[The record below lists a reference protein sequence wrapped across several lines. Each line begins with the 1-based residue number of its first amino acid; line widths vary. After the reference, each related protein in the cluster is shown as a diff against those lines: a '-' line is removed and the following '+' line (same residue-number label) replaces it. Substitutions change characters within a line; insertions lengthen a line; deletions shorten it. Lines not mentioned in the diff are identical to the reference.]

1 MILDNLLPQ
10 VARPGR
16 YCGNEFNVTRK
27 DWQSVSLRLALIFP
41 DLYEIGMSHQGLQIL
56 YHLVNSRPEFLAER
70 AYAPASDLE
79 SLLRARGQQLF
90 SLESR
95 RPLSEFDVLGITLPY
110 ELCYTNILTILDL
123 AGLPLLAAER
133 DERHPLVL
141 GGGPCGFHPEPL
153 ADFFDAILLGDG
165 EEAILEI
172 AEILAELKQNRVGR
186 SEVLQRLAGIEGV
199 YVPALFVP
207 GYDNHGRFISM
218 TGLDGGQVRP
228 VRRRVLADLE
238 TTAYHAPLVPVTKI
252 VHDRLG
258 LEIARGCTRGCRFC
272 QAGMIYRPVRERTP
286 ARIMELAEKGI
297 SDSGFDEMAL
307 LSLSTGDYSC
317 LSDLLV
323 SLMNR
328 FAGERVSVSMP
339 SMRVGTLTPEIM
351 TQIKRVR
358 KTGFTLAPEAGTD
371 RLRRVINKG
380 ITETDLLETSR
391 AAFDLGWK
399 LLKFYFM
406 FGLPTETE
414 EDLAAI
420 PNLVGRALATGGGG
434 GGRKINVS
442 VATFVPKPHTP
453 FQRVRQ
459 LGIDEGWSRIDFL
472 KQSLRGRHF
481 QLKWHDPRMSFLEG
495 VFSRG
500 DRRLAPV
507 IVEAWR
513 RGARLDAWNEHFRLE
528 TWREAAAAVG
538 VELDDYLRQRE
549 VDEPLPWEHLDCG
562 VAPEFMEL
570 EAERALTEE
579 YTPDC
584 RYHGCQKCGLCDF
597 REIYPR
603 VGRAGKFPV
612 VASATPEIER
622 SGEGRFC
629 YRLEYSRTGNTRL
642 LGHLEVIQLFY
653 RALRRTGLPV
663 NYSQGFNPT
672 PRVTFSPALPLG
684 TESLAEYLII
694 DLAEPLGATEV
705 IRDAFNRYLPAGFKV
720 NRIQLDSGRV
730 ELSVLTCY
738 HIDTGLPVDWERLAA
753 FMAVDRYEIA
763 VTRKGKKRSV
773 EARSLVRNLALIA
786 GGQLELQ
793 LLATVSQPGLKPA
806 ELVRELLGLDSE
818 QTIALRIVKMWCREE
833 PETESREP
841 EASHLDPGEKFKP
854 VEPDPD
860 N

>member
-1 MILDNLLPQ
+1 MLDALLPQ

-27 DWQSVSLRLALIFP
+27 DWSSASLRLALIFP

-56 YHLVNSRPEFLAER
+56 YHLINSRPELLAER
-70 AYAPASDLE
+70 AYVPAPDLE
-79 SLLRARGQQLF
+79 ALLRAQGQPLF

-95 RPLSEFDVLGITLPY
+95 RSLSEFDVLGVTLPY

-133 DERHPLVL
+133 DARHPLVL
-141 GGGPCGFHPEPL
+141 GGGPCAFHPEPL

-172 AEILAELKQNRVGR
+172 AGTLAELKKNRAER
-186 SEVLQRLAGIEGV
+186 PEVLRRLAGIEGV
-199 YVPALFVP
+199 YVPAHYVP
-207 GYDNHGRFISM
+207 RHDERGRFIRM
-218 TGLDGGQVRP
+218 DGLDGGTAP
-228 VRRRVLADLE
+228 AVRRRVLADLE

-258 LEIARGCTRGCRFC
+258 VEIARGCTRGCRFC

-297 SDSGFDEMAL
+297 GDSGFDEMAL
-307 LSLSTGDYSC
+307 LSLSSGDYSC

-328 FAGERVSVSMP
+328 FAAERVSVSMP

-380 ITETDLLETSR
+380 ITEIDLLETSR
-391 AAFDLGWK
+391 TAFDLGWK

-406 FGLPTETE
+406 FGLPTETD

-420 PNLVGRALATGGGG
+420 PILAGRALATGGGG

-459 LGIDEGWSRIDFL
+459 LGIDEGWARIDFL

-500 DRRLAPV
+500 DRLLGSV
-507 IVEAWR
+507 IIEAWR

-528 TWREAAAAVG
+528 TWLEAAAGVG
-538 VELDDYLRQRE
+538 VELDGYLRPRE
-549 VDEPLPWEHLDCG
+549 ATEALPWEHLDCG
-562 VAPEFMEL
+562 VAPEFMES
-570 EAERALTEE
+570 EAERALAEE

-584 RYHGCQKCGLCDF
+584 RYHGCQQCGLCDF
-597 REIYPR
+597 REVYPR
-603 VGRAGKFPV
+603 VGRPGESPV
-612 VASATPEIER
+612 IASTTPETGR
-622 SGEGRFC
+622 VGEGRFC

-694 DLAEPLGATEV
+694 DLAEPLGEPEEV
-705 IRDAFNRYLPAGFKV
+705 RAAFNRYLPAGFTV
-720 NRIQLDSGRV
+720 NRIKLDTGRV
-730 ELSVLTCY
+730 EQRVLTCY
-738 HIDTGLPVDWERLAA
+738 HIDPGQPVDPERLAA
-753 FMAVDRYEIA
+753 FLAVDRYEIE
-763 VTRKGKKRSV
+763 VIRKGKARSV
-773 EARSLVRNLALIA
+773 EARSLVSGLELTAEGRLAL
-786 GGQLELQ
+786 QLVAE
-793 LLATVSQPGLKPA
+793 VSQPGLKPA
-806 ELVRELLGLDSE
+806 ELVRELLGLDSA
-818 QTIALRIVKMWCREE
+818 QTLALRIVKMWSREE
-833 PETESREP
+833 PEAGIRSAEP
-841 EASHLDPGEKFKP
+841 NLSL
-854 VEPDPD
+854 
-860 N
+860 

>member
-1 MILDNLLPQ
+1 
-10 VARPGR
+10 
-16 YCGNEFNVTRK
+16 
-27 DWQSVSLRLALIFP
+27 
-41 DLYEIGMSHQGLQIL
+41 
-56 YHLVNSRPEFLAER
+56 
-70 AYAPASDLE
+70 
-79 SLLRARGQQLF
+79 
-90 SLESR
+90 
-95 RPLSEFDVLGITLPY
+95 
-110 ELCYTNILTILDL
+110 
-123 AGLPLLAAER
+123 
-133 DERHPLVL
+133 
-141 GGGPCGFHPEPL
+141 
-153 ADFFDAILLGDG
+153 
-165 EEAILEI
+165 
-172 AEILAELKQNRVGR
+172 
-186 SEVLQRLAGIEGV
+186 
-199 YVPALFVP
+199 VPA
-207 GYDNHGRFISM
+207 
-218 TGLDGGQVRP
+218 
-228 VRRRVLADLE
+228 
-238 TTAYHAPLVPVTKI
+238 TKI

-286 ARIMELAEKGI
+286 ARIMELAERGI
-297 SDSGFDEMAL
+297 ADSGFDEMAL
-307 LSLSTGDYSC
+307 LSLSSGDYSC

-351 TQIKRVR
+351 SQIKRVR

-391 AAFDLGWK
+391 TAFALGWK

-420 PNLVGRALATGGGG
+420 PALVGRALATGGGG

-442 VATFVPKPHTP
+442 AATFVPKPHTP

-459 LGIDEGWSRIDFL
+459 LGIDEGWARIDFL

-481 QLKWHDPRMSFLEG
+481 QLKWHDPRMSYLEG

-500 DRRLAPV
+500 DRRLGPV
-507 IVEAWR
+507 VVEAWR

-528 TWREAAAAVG
+528 TWREAAGAAG
-538 VELDDYLRQRE
+538 IELDDYLRQRE
-549 VDEPLPWEHLDCG
+549 TDEPLPWEHLDCG
-562 VAPEFMEL
+562 VAPEFMER
-570 EAERALTEE
+570 EAERALVEE

-603 VGRAGKFPV
+603 VGRVGEFQVAAPV
-612 VASATPEIER
+612 SPAVER
-622 SGEGRFC
+622 GGEGRFC

-663 NYSQGFNPT
+663 NYSQGFNPS

-694 DLAEPLGATEV
+694 DLAAPLGDPEGV
-705 IRDAFNRYLPAGFKV
+705 RRAFNSYLPAGFKIE
-720 NRIQLDSGRV
+720 RIQLDAGRI
-730 ELSVLTCY
+730 EQRVLTCY
-738 HIDTGLPVDWERLAA
+738 HIDPGQPVDRERLASFLA
-753 FMAVDRYEIA
+753 ADRYEIA
-763 VTRKGKKRSV
+763 VSRKGKERSI
-773 EARSLVRNLALIA
+773 EARALVHNLELTSEGHLAL
-786 GGQLELQ
+786 QLF
-793 LLATVSQPGLKPA
+793 AAVSQPGLKPA
-806 ELVRELLGLDSE
+806 ELVRELLGLDHE
-818 QTIALRIVKMWCREE
+818 QTMALRIVKMWYREE
-833 PETESREP
+833 PAVCEKAPETPATSNKE
-841 EASHLDPGEKFKP
+841 
-854 VEPDPD
+854 
-860 N
+860 